1 MRLKVGLY
9 FGSFNPI
16 HIGHLA
22 IANYIAEYS
31 DLDQIWF
38 VVSPQNPFKQKGS
51 LLNDYHRLEL
61 VNRSIER
68 YPKLKASNIE
78 FGLPKPSYTIDTLIY
93 LKEKHSEYEFS
104 LIMGSDNLKSFEKW
118 KNYELILKNH
128 DLYVYPRPGFKDVE
142 VKLNG
147 TLHLIHA
154 PLMEISSSFIR
165 EAIKNKKEIP
175 YFMPEAAYNYLKE
188 MHFYEK

>member
-1 MRLKVGLY
+1 MKLKVGLY

-22 IANYIAEYS
+22 IANYMAEYS
-31 DLDQIWF
+31 DLDQVWF

-61 VNRSIER
+61 VNRSIEH

-78 FGLPKPSYTIDTLIY
+78 FGLPKPSYTIDTLTY
-93 LKEKHSEYEFS
+93 LKEKYSDYEFS
-104 LIMGSDNLKSFEKW
+104 LIMGSDNLKSFKKW
-118 KNYELILKNH
+118 KNYELILKEH
-128 DLYVYPRPGFKDVE
+128 DLYVYPRPGFKDEE

-147 TLHLIHA
+147 TVHLINA
-154 PLMEISSSFIR
+154 PLMEVSSSFIR
-165 EAIKNKKEIP
+165 EAIKSKKEIP